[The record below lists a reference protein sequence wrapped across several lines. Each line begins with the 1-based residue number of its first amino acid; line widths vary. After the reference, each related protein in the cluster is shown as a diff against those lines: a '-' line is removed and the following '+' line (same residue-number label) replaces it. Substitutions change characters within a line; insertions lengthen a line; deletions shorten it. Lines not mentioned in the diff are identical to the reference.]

1 MNHKTVLA
9 LLSVLCLT
17 GCRTAPVKPAAS
29 PGNPE
34 VSISGAPKSEI
45 IAAIID
51 RELAKGWDLKTR
63 SASLLVFAQHTPG
76 TGTRLLSGS
85 KTADGPE
92 NRVTFSLEENGDE
105 TTVRLGAEVV
115 AKLETGSEAS
125 TDITMTG
132 DIASRSQAALDEI
145 KSELESRLR

>member
-1 MNHKTVLA
+1 MNRKTILA

-17 GCRTAPVKPAAS
+17 GCKTAPVKPAPS

-34 VSISGAPKSEI
+34 VSISGPPKNEI

-51 RELAKGWDLKTR
+51 RELAKGWDLRTR
-63 SASLLVFAQHTPG
+63 SASLLVFAQQNPG
-76 TGTRLLSGS
+76 MGARLLSGP
-85 KTADGPE
+85 KTAGGPE
-92 NRVTFSLEENGDE
+92 NRVTFSLAENGVG
-105 TTVRLGAEVV
+105 TTVRLWAEVV
-115 AKLETGSEAS
+115 SKLETGSEAS

-132 DIASRSQAALDEI
+132 DIASRSQAALDEL